1 MGKSDFTFEYLSSSS
16 SDGNDSDEFVPASST
31 ETAKDH
37 KGMAKKKKN
46 IVSTVSSSSSPTL
59 PSKKKLKVEKNSKQQ
74 RNMEKKSKHSSH
86 STTTTK
92 TTVNDVSNKMQS
104 LPDHWPVS
112 SHRIK
117 ENVKDPNIKLKLTPG
132 SILKNCSGSD
142 IKISKN
148 SDAKPTM
155 GRGKYLFFLPGLLS
169 LRQPSLSSS
178 QPHEQK
184 EILDDSIVES
194 QEHSNSQEE
203 ASQETKTT
211 QSSTKKISPTTLM
224 TLGKVTNL
232 YTQNPILTIPLP
244 NGQSLEFLGKKIK
257 CASKYLML
265 TFKTSGAVNCRNTFQ
280 EIVVFGDYS
289 INGDGDE
296 TTESLSLESNA
307 ILEPIQHY
315 GGSERALD
323 GGREIRGQ
331 KSMKAATNNDLTQ
344 SSSQL
349 SQQLL
354 QDNLSQDHIEIQD
367 SDNDDNDRFKVD
379 SPAPPP
385 REKSS
390 RRSSTF
396 GKKVKY
402 AELLESDAS
411 SSDDEYDVS
420 DKEADEKKILFT
432 RKKSRRTS
440 GCDTDDDGENDDG
453 SYKLKN
459 AKKVPQT
466 PPNVN
471 TKKRESSIS
480 KLAKETKNSK
490 VVDLNQVQTNIEIEK
505 NAPIMTKVSKQ
516 TVSSANKSK
525 MEVVKS
531 TMKTP
536 SPYSGRKRKNS
547 TPNSGKKIFDISM
560 DDDEFVFIE

>member
-1 MGKSDFTFEYLSSSS
+1 MGKRDFTFEYLSSSSS
-16 SDGNDSDEFVPASST
+16 SDGNDSDEFAPASS
-31 ETAKDH
+31 AASADDN
-37 KGMAKKKKN
+37 KGMAKKKKK
-46 IVSTVSSSSSPTL
+46 IVSIVSSSSSPTL
-59 PSKKKLKVEKNSKQQ
+59 PSKKKIKVEKNSKQQ
-74 RNMEKKSKHSSH
+74 RNMEKTSKRSSH
-86 STTTTK
+86 STITTK
-92 TTVNDVSNKMQS
+92 TTAKNVSNKTQS

-117 ENVKDPNIKLKLTPG
+117 ENVKDPNIKLTPG
-132 SILKNCSGSD
+132 GILKNCSGSD

-184 EILDDSIVES
+184 ETIDDSIVES
-194 QEHSNSQEE
+194 QEHSISQEE

-244 NGQSLEFLGKKIK
+244 NGQNLTFLGKKIK

-289 INGDGDE
+289 IKGDGDE
-296 TTESLSLESNA
+296 TTESLVLESNA
-307 ILEPIQHY
+307 ISEPIQYY
-315 GGSERALD
+315 GGSERTLD

-354 QDNLSQDHIEIQD
+354 QDNLSQDHIKIQD
-367 SDNDDNDRFKVD
+367 SHDDDNHRFKVD

-390 RRSSTF
+390 RRSTS

-402 AELLESDAS
+402 AKLLESDGI
-411 SSDDEYDVS
+411 SDE
-420 DKEADEKKILFT
+420 EADEKKILFT
-432 RKKSRRTS
+432 RKKSMRTN
-440 GCDTDDDGENDDG
+440 GCDTDDDGDNDDG
-453 SYKLKN
+453 SYKQKN

-466 PPNVN
+466 PPNVK
-471 TKKRESSIS
+471 TKQRESSVS
-480 KLAKETKNSK
+480 KLAKETENSK
-490 VVDLNQVQTNIEIEK
+490 AVDLNQLQTNVEK
-505 NAPIMTKVSKQ
+505 NAPIMTKESKQ
-516 TVSSANKSK
+516 TTSSANKSK

-531 TMKTP
+531 TMKTS
-536 SPYSGRKRKNS
+536 SPYSGRKRKNV
-547 TPNSGKKIFDISM
+547 TPSSGKKIFDISM